1 MHQPQGFISSLFC
14 YQCRFR
20 HPYITPSSKH
30 HMAIANAIKAE
41 NWGFSY
47 FRHWY
52 YVSIFNDPFLTSG
65 LKCLQVNTD
74 ANAAI

>member
-1 MHQPQGFISSLFC
+1 
-14 YQCRFR
+14 
-20 HPYITPSSKH
+20 
-30 HMAIANAIKAE
+30 MAIANAIKAE